1 MPPARL
7 AMRSSDRAS
16 SSRISGHRS
25 RSNHYRSQ
33 TMPHPYAENRDYWI
47 KQSEMLQSAIAR
59 MANNSLEVKKVG
71 ITVWAAIV
79 GFGFTNRSTALF
91 VLAFVAFA
99 LFDVLDLYYLDL
111 ERKFRD
117 NFNRL
122 TRMISG
128 YITSE
133 DDAWVETVKGNFLK
147 PDGSTKFLERI
158 PKTLQSW
165 SNLPYLITFLI
176 TILLLVVP
184 LPALPTK

>member
-1 MPPARL
+1 MLNPMPSP
-7 AMRSSDRAS
+7 
-16 SSRISGHRS
+16 
-25 RSNHYRSQ
+25 N
-33 TMPHPYAENRDYWI
+33 EVKRDYWI
-47 KQSEMLQSAIAR
+47 KQSEMLQNTIAR

-79 GFGFTNRSTALF
+79 GFGFTTTSRYLF

-99 LFDVLDLYYLDL
+99 LFGVLDIYYLYL

-122 TRMISG
+122 VRMISG

-133 DDAWVETVKGNFLK
+133 DDEWIEKVKGNFLK
-147 PDGSTKFLERI
+147 PDSSTKFLGQI
-158 PKTLQSW
+158 PNVLKSW

-176 TILLLVVP
+176 TILLLTLP
-184 LPALPTK
+184 LPELPPK